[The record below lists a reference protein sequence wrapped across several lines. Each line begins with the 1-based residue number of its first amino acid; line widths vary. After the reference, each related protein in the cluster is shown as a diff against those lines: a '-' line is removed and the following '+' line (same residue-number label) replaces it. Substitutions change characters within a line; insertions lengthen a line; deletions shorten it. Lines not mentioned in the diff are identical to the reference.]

1 MSEPSKT
8 LYQSLVGELFRID
21 FDDGQS
27 VQLHLQ
33 SLQDNSHLDDAQTEH
48 FTLLFT
54 SAQDQGLMQATY
66 PMQHAAL
73 GVAHIFIVPVGF
85 EHNQCLYE
93 AVFSCR
99 KAAIPA

>member
-8 LYQSLVGELFRID
+8 LYQSLVGALFRID
-21 FDDGQS
+21 FDDEQS

-33 SLQDNSHLDDAQTEH
+33 SLQDNGHLDEAQTEH

-54 SAQDQGLMQATY
+54 GPQEQGLMQAMY

-85 EHNQCLYE
+85 ENNECLYE

-99 KAAIPA
+99 KATMPA